1 MKAAVHPQTAQNSTP
16 TSEPTSDA
24 LDTQESAAPRSVQR
38 ILTMQRTIGNQAT
51 QRALGNVIQRMP
63 KSDEVI
69 GVLGKPTMN
78 IGIGPLKKE
87 NSTKYKE
94 VLAALTALDA
104 YLSTQLAAT
113 GNEIKEQLKELLR
126 KFDAIIEACG
136 DYGEAADNDEDTS
149 KKERYFRSL
158 KVQAQ
163 NEKTQAISGLMAA
176 ADHPNPNYR
185 PALRAT
191 FNAPDPLVMN
201 EGQYQRDVGGGMN
214 TLQQYGTGNNTAYFK
229 QNTAE
234 MDPLSIDQ
242 EMQAMFAVDAE
253 KDPVKKAALMKDVQ
267 TRQNQA
273 DFADQGG
280 ISATDT
286 HSANREV
293 ASYRLDQL
301 LDGGLIARTQLALR
315 NAGTQSTLGSVQRGA
330 TGQSAG
336 DAKITSNAVDKAT
349 TGPGAINVQD
359 PNLMRLLSRLQLLDS
374 LAMQLDRH
382 TGNFFLQTDANG
394 NVTKVTGIDN
404 DMSFG
409 TQTGIEKRIKQY
421 SAMSA
426 FVDAEMA
433 VKILRLDAELL
444 RLAMTDLLS
453 AEELNSLNTRL
464 VKLQAHLLVLQM
476 RGELLQPNQWDVAVA
491 QNLFTEQKGYD
502 YTLAQKAENP
512 ARGY

>member
-1 MKAAVHPQTAQNSTP
+1 VKATAQLHQPSTP
-16 TSEPTSDA
+16 TIDTASDT

-38 ILTMQRTIGNQAT
+38 VLTMQRTIGNQAT
-51 QRALGNVIQRMP
+51 QRAIGNIIQRMP
-63 KSDEVI
+63 RSDEVI

-87 NSTKYKE
+87 NSTKYKDI
-94 VLAALTALDA
+94 LAALTPLDA

-113 GNEIKEQLKELLR
+113 SNEIREQLKELLR

-136 DYGEAADNDEDTS
+136 EYGEAADNDEDTS
-149 KKERYFRSL
+149 KKERYFRTL
-158 KVQAQ
+158 KIQAQ

-176 ADHPNPNYR
+176 ADHPNPNFR

-201 EGQYQRDVGGGMN
+201 EGQYQKDVGGGMN

-229 QNTAE
+229 ENMAELNPLSSDAE
-234 MDPLSIDQ
+234 MQ
-242 EMQAMFAVDAE
+242 FMFKVDAE
-253 KDPVKKAALMKDVQ
+253 KDPAKKGAMMLEVQ
-267 TRQNQA
+267 KGQNQE
-273 DFADQGG
+273 DFSKLGG

-330 TGQSAG
+330 PGQSAG
-336 DAKITSNAVDKAT
+336 DSKITSDTADKAA

-382 TGNFFLQTDANG
+382 TGNFFLQIDANG

-409 TQTGIEKRIKQY
+409 TQTGVEKRIKQY
-421 SAMSA
+421 SGMSA

-453 AEELNSLNTRL
+453 AEELNALSIRL
-464 VKLQAHLLVLQM
+464 VKLQANLLVLQM
-476 RGELLQPNQWDVAVA
+476 RGELLQPNQWTVAVA
-491 QNLFTEQKGYD
+491 QNMFTEQKGYD